1 MVYLE
6 SEMVLLV
13 YMKGEIKSVLLILM
27 LRNLIVIML
36 LLLNP

>member
-6 SEMVLLV
+6 PEMVLLV

-36 LLLNP
+36 LLLNL